1 MSAMRGRQRSILS
14 LFFIFLALLVLVGLG
29 IAVFLKLNPKLFV
42 GGPVW
47 PVPKSIVVK
56 ATSVPLNKLR
66 AAIETSLVGTEG
78 TYAVVVKNLKTGEE
92 ASVNGERVFASASL
106 YKLWVMGAIY
116 EQVQLGKINLSD
128 PIEEDVVGLNNYFG
142 ISPDTAELTEGTV
155 SFSVESAIY
164 QMITISHNYAALSL
178 TKKIGLESL
187 NRFLNEYGLY
197 NVKVGGEPTITAL
210 DVALFL
216 EKIYNGKVVSEEA
229 SKKMITVMIDQKKN
243 ERIPKYL
250 PTGTKV
256 AHKTG
261 ELDGVA
267 HDAGIV
273 FSQAGDYIIVLLSDS
288 DNPSGAMEKEALVS
302 KATYEYFSSQPAVD
316 GEK

>member
-1 MSAMRGRQRSILS
+1 
-14 LFFIFLALLVLVGLG
+14 LG
-29 IAVFLKLNPKLFV
+29 SEV
-42 GGPVW
+42 
-47 PVPKSIVVK
+47 
-56 ATSVPLNKLR
+56 
-66 AAIETSLVGTEG
+66 
-78 TYAVVVKNLKTGEE
+78 
-92 ASVNGERVFASASL
+92 
-106 YKLWVMGAIY
+106 
-116 EQVQLGKINLSD
+116 
-128 PIEEDVVGLNNYFG
+128 
-142 ISPDTAELTEGTV
+142 
-155 SFSVESAIY
+155 
-164 QMITISHNYAALSL
+164 
-178 TKKIGLESL
+178 
-187 NRFLNEYGLY
+187 
-197 NVKVGGEPTITAL
+197 VKVGGEPTITAL

-216 EKIYNGKVVSEEA
+216 EKLYNGKVVSEEA